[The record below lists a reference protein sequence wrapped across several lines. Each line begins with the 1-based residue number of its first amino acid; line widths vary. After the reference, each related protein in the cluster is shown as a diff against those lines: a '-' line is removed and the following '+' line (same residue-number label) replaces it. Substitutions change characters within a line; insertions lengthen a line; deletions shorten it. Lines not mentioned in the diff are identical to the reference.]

1 MAAAAVMAPTAATQ
15 STPPNVSDPAVPDN
29 TNAKQAQADYGS
41 NLLITKMVD
50 VLRNMG
56 YNGSA
61 VERVA
66 SRAEANTIEASNLIA
81 DGPSNDEDSLSRFVE
96 KELLNEPKLRQREV
110 YLNSNEPVL
119 LLQASKELGLEPS
132 QIHELKENLLR
143 ILRRK
148 GIKPVRVY
156 IRQTE
161 ALEQSNA
168 AVMLLNV
175 VNTDIGGPSMVQLL
189 DAAFH
194 GEEWKEELMVKEAWN
209 GYDLLWKDEAWAD
222 GAVNAEREVVE
233 KHSEEQQTDGA
244 SVAGDAP
251 AVAQPKEDQGAQV
264 NVAQYKD
271 VDAVPEDEEDM
282 EPEPVEHPAM
292 KELREHE
299 AQRLGVQHPTWSRGQ
314 DDTGLVDII
323 TTHSSA
329 AGDTDPVS
337 IIAGRTKESS
347 EDEFEVVEK
356 T

>member
-1 MAAAAVMAPTAATQ
+1 MAPTAATQ
-15 STPPNVSDPAVPDN
+15 STPPNVAEPAVPDN
-29 TNAKQAQADYGS
+29 TDAKQVQADYGS
-41 NLLITKMVD
+41 NFLITKMVD

-56 YNGSA
+56 YDESA
-61 VERVA
+61 VEKVA

-81 DGPSNDEDSLSRFVE
+81 DGSLIDDDSLSLIIER
-96 KELLNEPKLRQREV
+96 ELLNEPKLRQREV

-119 LLQASKELGLEPS
+119 LLQASKEIGLESP
-132 QIHELKENLLR
+132 QIHELKENLLH

-156 IRQTE
+156 IRQTGP
-161 ALEQSNA
+161 LEQSNA
-168 AVMLLNV
+168 TVMLLNV

-194 GEEWKEELMVKEAWN
+194 GEEWKEELVVKEAWD

-222 GAVNAEREVVE
+222 GAADAEQEVVE
-233 KHSEEQQTDGA
+233 KPSEEQQADDAG
-244 SVAGDAP
+244 VAGEAP
-251 AVAQPKEDQGAQV
+251 AIAQPKEDQGAQV
-264 NVAQYKD
+264 NEAQYKD
-271 VDAVPEDEEDM
+271 VDAVPEEEEDI

-292 KELREHE
+292 KELRERE
-299 AQRLGVQHPTWSRGQ
+299 AQRSGVQHPTWSRGQ
-314 DDTGLVDII
+314 DDPGLVDII

-337 IIAGRTKESS
+337 IIAGRTKEPSD
-347 EDEFEVVEK
+347 DEFEVVEK